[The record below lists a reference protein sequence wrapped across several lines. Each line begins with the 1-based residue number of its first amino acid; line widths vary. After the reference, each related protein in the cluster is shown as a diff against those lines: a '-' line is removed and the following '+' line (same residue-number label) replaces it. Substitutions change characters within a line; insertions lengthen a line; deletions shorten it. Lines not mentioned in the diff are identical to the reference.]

1 MSYKQKVYMI
11 FYRPKGSITYTPV
24 PDDAVAKFTDRHA
37 NITSNLS
44 IADDIV
50 NIMNSRDDGNE
61 YVIFRCEQT
70 YICECGGG
78 RID

>member
-1 MSYKQKVYMI
+1 MKQKVYMI

-24 PDDAVAKFTDRHA
+24 PDKAVARFTNRHA
-37 NITSNLS
+37 NITHNVC

-50 NIMNSRDDGNE
+50 RIMNSKGDGNE
-61 YVIFRCEQT
+61 YTIFRCEET
-70 YICECGGG
+70 HVAECGGG